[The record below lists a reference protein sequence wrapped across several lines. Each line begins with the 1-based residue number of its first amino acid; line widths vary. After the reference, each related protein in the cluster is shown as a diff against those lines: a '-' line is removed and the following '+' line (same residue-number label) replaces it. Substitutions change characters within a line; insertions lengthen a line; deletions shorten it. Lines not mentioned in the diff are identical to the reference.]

1 MIYGRSLCFLA
12 LLKLV
17 DFNLSVI
24 SLLDIINE
32 TFKILYL
39 VSLPCRMSIGGFIRN
54 PSMKVYK
61 RIFFRLSILDP
72 VTVFFDR
79 SGYLDV
85 PLGRPRYSRS
95 RVRILDC
102 KNAVF
107 LFFLKE

>member
-24 SLLDIINE
+24 SLSDIINE

-39 VSLPCRMSIGGFIRN
+39 VSLPCRMSIGGFIRI
-54 PSMKVYK
+54 PSMKVYR

-72 VTVFFDR
+72 VTVFLTGLVILMFL
-79 SGYLDV
+79 SVALDIPV
-85 PLGRPRYSRS
+85 VEYG
-95 RVRILDC
+95 
-102 KNAVF
+102 F
-107 LFFLKE
+107 